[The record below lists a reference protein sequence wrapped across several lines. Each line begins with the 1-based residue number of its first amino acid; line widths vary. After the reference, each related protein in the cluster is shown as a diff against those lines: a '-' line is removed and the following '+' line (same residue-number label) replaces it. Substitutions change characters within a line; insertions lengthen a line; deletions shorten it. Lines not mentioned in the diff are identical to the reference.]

1 MQCNAVP
8 LSDLIYGG
16 FTGSLHTLQAHRAGF
31 LHGRHFLQH
40 AAKHVVGRHSCHKCL
55 S

>member
-31 LHGRHFLQH
+31 LDATFYSMLQNMSWDVI
-40 AAKHVVGRHSCHKCL
+40 VVINV
-55 S
+55 